1 MSITLKNKKIIIS
14 AGGSG
19 IGWSSAKI
27 FLDKGATV
35 YLCDINSTFLNK
47 CKNIWLTSIIH

>member
-1 MSITLKNKKIIIS
+1 MSIDLKNKRIVIS

-27 FLDKGATV
+27 FLEKGATV
-35 YLCDINSTFLNK
+35 YLCDINALFLTNAK
-47 CKNIWLTSIIH
+47 SIN

>member
-1 MSITLKNKKIIIS
+1 MSIDLKNKRIVIS

-27 FLDKGATV
+27 FLEKGATV
-35 YLCDINSTFLNK
+35 YLLSL
-47 CKNIWLTSIIH
+47 IHI

>member
-1 MSITLKNKKIIIS
+1 MSIDLKNKRIVIS

-27 FLDKGATV
+27 FLEKGATV
-35 YLCDINSTFLNK
+35 YLCDINAVSYTHLRAHE
-47 CKNIWLTSIIH
+47 TV